1 MASAQLGSIVR
12 RRNLKAIAERIRY
25 GYWTS
30 RQLNGEIPAP
40 VQSPSDYNGGE
51 VLNVACTQTGL
62 PRGQQKRL
70 VDEWI
75 ERLTRVPATTIV
87 FSSKV
92 SQELFAAACAA
103 PHLEALNVKW
113 SSITSLEPLGQCQ
126 SLKAFFLGSSPSIED
141 LVPLSQ
147 LSELRWLFVE
157 NVAAPVDLS
166 FVDGL
171 GELREFGISASRG
184 KKLSVKS
191 LVPLAS
197 LKRLE
202 MLWLVSIRME
212 EGGLKPL
219 ERLDRLESFRSTVRK
234 NSREFK
240 DLCAALPSLKYFQPV
255 G

>member
-1 MASAQLGSIVR
+1 MYGQVGLNPRQDFITIKGFRDIVYTAGLESLYFAGGFR
-12 RRNLKAIAERIRY
+12 QPADKNDRNLTADPIRLDLS
-25 GYWTS
+25 T
-30 RQLNGEIPAP
+30 
-40 VQSPSDYNGGE
+40 
-51 VLNVACTQTGL
+51 
-62 PRGQQKRL
+62 
-70 VDEWI
+70 
-75 ERLTRVPATTIV
+75 
-87 FSSKV
+87 
-92 SQELFAAACAA
+92 
-103 PHLEALNVKW
+103 
-113 SSITSLEPLGQCQ
+113 
-126 SLKAFFLGSSPSIED
+126 D